1 MRPLATRRITVLA
14 VSAVLSLGTAA
25 PALAA
30 APHPSTTADRAVH
43 GPLPVDTDIDTDTDT
58 ALPARAEALD
68 GLDGLDDLD
77 GVLTP
82 VSELVAAALTPG
94 AARPS
99 AVDVAALKAKVA
111 AFVAGAMAG
120 VPALP
125 ALPVPASPPSVLPA
139 PASQLPVLPAV
150 PPPSVG

>member
-14 VSAVLSLGTAA
+14 ISAVLSLGMAG

-30 APHPSTTADRAVH
+30 PPHPSTTADRAVH
-43 GPLPVDTDIDTDTDT
+43 GTLRDDT
-58 ALPARAEALD
+58 ARPARAEALD
-68 GLDGLDDLD
+68 DLDD
-77 GVLTP
+77 VLTP
-82 VSELVAAALTPG
+82 VSELIAAALTAG
-94 AARPS
+94 ASRPS

-111 AFVAGAMAG
+111 AVVAEAMAG

-139 PASQLPVLPAV
+139 PASQLPALPVV
-150 PPPSVG
+150 PPPFG

>member
-43 GPLPVDTDIDTDTDT
+43 GPLPVDTGTDT
-58 ALPARAEALD
+58 ASPARAEALD
-68 GLDGLDDLD
+68 DLDDLD

-82 VSELVAAALTPG
+82 VSELVAAALTAG

-111 AFVAGAMAG
+111 AFVAEAMAG

-139 PASQLPVLPAV
+139 PASQLPALPAV

>member
-1 MRPLATRRITVLA
+1 MRLLATRRITVLA
-14 VSAVLSLGTAA
+14 IFAALSLGTAG

-30 APHPSTTADRAVH
+30 APPPSATADRAVH
-43 GPLPVDTDIDTDTDT
+43 GPLPVDTDT

-68 GLDGLDDLD
+68 DLGDLD

-82 VSELVAAALTPG
+82 VSELVAAALTAG

-99 AVDVAALKAKVA
+99 AVDAAALKVKVA
-111 AFVAGAMAG
+111 AFVAEVMAG

-125 ALPVPASPPSVLPA
+125 ALPVPAPPPTLPPT
-139 PASQLPVLPAV
+139 PASQLPALPGM
-150 PPPSVG
+150 PPPVG

>member
-43 GPLPVDTDIDTDTDT
+43 GPLPVDTDTGTDT
-58 ALPARAEALD
+58 ASPARAEALD
-68 GLDGLDDLD
+68 DLDDLD

-82 VSELVAAALTPG
+82 VSELVAAALTAG

-111 AFVAGAMAG
+111 AFVAEAMAG

-139 PASQLPVLPAV
+139 PASQLPALPAV